1 MRWYEKVIAA
11 HRAVTDA
18 VSHGAR
24 LKSERYFV
32 WQEDGRSGLEADNF
46 HADGAVTGVTDLF
59 TKRELDPW
67 AEELG
72 EALDRQGLP
81 WRLRDAQYEPE
92 TGFWHYTW
100 DWEATDG

>member
-11 HRAVTDA
+11 HRAVADA
-18 VSHGAR
+18 VSHGSR

-32 WQEDGRSGLEADNF
+32 WQEDGRNDLAADNG
-46 HADGAVTGVTDLF
+46 HPDGAVSGVTDLF

-67 AEELG
+67 AEALG
-72 EALDRQGLP
+72 EALSSRGIA
-81 WRLRDAQYEPE
+81 WGLRDTQYEPE

-100 DWEATDG
+100 DWDVTDG

>member
-1 MRWYEKVIAA
+1 MLQFDEYRVKLNN
-11 HRAVTDA
+11 
-18 VSHGAR
+18 
-24 LKSERYFV
+24 LKP
-32 WQEDGRSGLEADNF
+32 GLD
-46 HADGAVTGVTDLF
+46 
-59 TKRELDPW
+59 K
-67 AEELG
+67 LG

>member
-1 MRWYEKVIAA
+1 MRWYEKIIAS
-11 HRAVTDA
+11 HRSVTDA

-24 LKSERYFV
+24 LQSERYFV
-32 WQEDGRSGLEADNF
+32 WQEDGWNGLEADNG
-46 HADGAVTGVTDLF
+46 HADGAVTGATDLF

-72 EALDRQGLP
+72 KALSGYGIA
-81 WRLRDAQYEPE
+81 WSLRDVQYEPE

-100 DWEATDG
+100 DWGVTDG